1 MAVYK
6 PTHRFTGANA
16 RSMEYELRKI
26 SETIGGIPIGDITAV
41 TAGNGL
47 SGGGASGDV
56 TLALDINELS
66 VATVATGDYVA
77 IEDITD
83 NGSKK
88 VTAQSIADLAPQGD
102 ITGVTA
108 GTNLNGGGTSGAVT
122 LNLDTNITG
131 DITFDTDVL
140 AVDTTNDRVGIG
152 TASPSAM
159 LEVGGTT
166 DGEILVVSSEGRTA
180 TLEADDSD
188 HYIHVGSKSNHT
200 FAIVTNDVRCMTFL
214 TSGNVG
220 IGYTSPSYK
229 LSVNGAMAAAYNT
242 NTTSYL
248 GRAAV
253 GYMGSSDWAAFAHID
268 SNTTS
273 SYALIQNS
281 SGRTAVNSA
290 SGQDIAF
297 AINNVEK
304 MTVDSGGNIGI
315 GYTSPSYKLS
325 VNGAMAA
332 AYNTN
337 TASFFGRA
345 RIGYAGS
352 YSDYAS
358 FSHLDQTGT
367 GYAILQYANGST
379 FLNAASGQTM
389 YIRNGN
395 SNRITVYSDGDVDT
409 TGRWGIDGTHHNSYA
424 LIVRGTLPTYMT
436 GETYEVGTYAN
447 TTVGGNE
454 TRITAS
460 GRKFR
465 FTSSGRYK
473 TDVEDVVDAYADE
486 VLNLRPV
493 WYRSLC
499 ENDRKDWSHWGL
511 IAEEVGEIDPRLAQ
525 YQYIPLFNDDGT
537 AQFSQVHATD
547 DDGNLLY
554 EQVEVLDDDGD
565 FMSYVDGDPIMEDG
579 EQLFEVDENGDHVL
593 QVEGVN
599 YNSIVPLLINI
610 LKRHDVRIEAL
621 EAA

>member
-1 MAVYK
+1 
-6 PTHRFTGANA
+6 
-16 RSMEYELRKI
+16 
-26 SETIGGIPIGDITAV
+26 
-41 TAGNGL
+41 
-47 SGGGASGDV
+47 
-56 TLALDINELS
+56 
-66 VATVATGDYVA
+66 
-77 IEDITD
+77 
-83 NGSKK
+83 
-88 VTAQSIADLAPQGD
+88 
-102 ITGVTA
+102 
-108 GTNLNGGGTSGAVT
+108 
-122 LNLDTNITG
+122 
-131 DITFDTDVL
+131 
-140 AVDTTNDRVGIG
+140 
-152 TASPSAM
+152 
-159 LEVGGTT
+159 
-166 DGEILVVSSEGRTA
+166 
-180 TLEADDSD
+180 
-188 HYIHVGSKSNHT
+188 
-200 FAIVTNDVRCMTFL
+200 
-214 TSGNVG
+214 
-220 IGYTSPSYK
+220 
-229 LSVNGAMAAAYNT
+229 
-242 NTTSYL
+242 
-248 GRAAV
+248 
-253 GYMGSSDWAAFAHID
+253 
-268 SNTTS
+268 
-273 SYALIQNS
+273 
-281 SGRTAVNSA
+281 
-290 SGQDIAF
+290 
-297 AINNVEK
+297 
-304 MTVDSGGNIGI
+304 
-315 GYTSPSYKLS
+315 
-325 VNGAMAA
+325 MAA